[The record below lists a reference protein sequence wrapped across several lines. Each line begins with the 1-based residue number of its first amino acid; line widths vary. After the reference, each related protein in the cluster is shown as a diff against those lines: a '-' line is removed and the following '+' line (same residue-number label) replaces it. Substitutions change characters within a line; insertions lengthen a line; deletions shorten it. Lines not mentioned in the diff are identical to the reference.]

1 MNTIVNFSFWPNY
14 GKDRDMAESNKIK
27 MAVLIG
33 MGGRLKA
40 ICDCVRDIPNI
51 EIVAVVSHKPE
62 SPGIEWAKG
71 QGLNAF
77 YFRLS
82 DISPRAESRA
92 DNNSEIANKEIG
104 NDIGNLETHRQRFNL
119 AIADKLKALGVNFIV
134 MAGWNIVMND
144 DFLKRFPGQV
154 INIHP
159 SLLPSFPGPW
169 NLVSRQVLE
178 SGVRFTGCTLHFVPD
193 SGVDSGPI
201 ILQAVI
207 SVEQDETIETLR
219 KKMDVEEEKLLREGT
234 KLFAEGKLKI
244 EGKKVIILP

>member
-1 MNTIVNFSFWPNY
+1 
-14 GKDRDMAESNKIK
+14 
-27 MAVLIG
+27 

-40 ICDCVRDIPNI
+40 ICDCAKNIPNI

-62 SPGIEWAKG
+62 SPGIEWAKE

-82 DISPRAESRA
+82 DVLPRAKPGGG
-92 DNNSEIANKEIG
+92 NNSEIANKNIGNLIG
-104 NDIGNLETHRQRFNL
+104 NDIGNSAIYRQRFNL
-119 AIADKLKALGVNFIV
+119 AIANKLKELGANFIV

-144 DFLKRFPGQV
+144 EFLKQFPEQV

-193 SGVDSGPI
+193 SSVDSGPI

-207 SVEQDETIETLR
+207 PVEQNETVDSLR
-219 KKMDVEEEKLLREGT
+219 KKMDVEEEKILCEGI
-234 KLFAEGKLKI
+234 KLFVEGKLKI
-244 EGKKVIILP
+244 RDNKVIVSE